1 MMCLLDGS
9 HQPDTKL
16 VSEARDAGSLLE
28 AVKKVKYNYP
38 TIEVYGPVG
47 LRRYLRVALQLSR
60 SRLACNYVVH
70 ELVPTQAQIGGSH
83 PSFDSWNPPANDD
96 FERYYNELPG
106 KPPISIHDSLI
117 LTRASNLSD
126 RIPRSKYLE
135 ALQR

>member
-28 AVKKVKYNYP
+28 AVKKVKYEYP

-70 ELVPTQAQIGGSH
+70 ELVPTQAQIEGSH
-83 PSFDSWNPPANDD
+83 PSFDSWNPPSNDD
-96 FERYYNELPG
+96 FEQYYNELPG
-106 KPPISIHDSLI
+106 KIFFHL
-117 LTRASNLSD
+117 
-126 RIPRSKYLE
+126 
-135 ALQR
+135 